1 MADTEFQCSNCG
13 RDMPP
18 GLARCAICESADE
31 IGVPVA
37 KTRAA
42 AQPLVTPPV
51 SNVIPLRPAGD
62 APQVTAPPAETSVDE
77 APPAESPPPVS
88 EVPATPIPPPA
99 PAAPPLDAQVAR
111 FLSDLEMCRRADMK
125 IITLLGF
132 PTAGKTFFLNRFK
145 YEILHNESSYGCT
158 PGFVRNGTFIASTT
172 YPSVHVFEFDDEFE
186 KFAIVDI
193 PGEYFREYLEQT
205 GGTAR
210 PEVKAALDDIFNKSK
225 GLVVLIPAEE
235 LAFSSDLYND
245 YIAADGLLPWLSD
258 HYGTVLRAHDLPDLD
273 VPQAVLDYLARF
285 TSESIIDGK
294 ANPDIAEEDFYV
306 LLARYLEQHS
316 LADSEEFDRDLLD
329 QAPFEARRTLA
340 WLIRSLTD
348 HCRAD
353 REIHTFIS
361 NIVGLPY
368 TKTNSPPVY
377 VALSKADRLETR
389 VGEAKATV
397 APPEALAE
405 TEADPV
411 SLPADTPISSRAAE
425 RQWADQARRLEL
437 GLMLTS
443 KGVSQM
449 ARDKL
454 QLQDRRMAAG
464 QDQLMEKE
472 VKALRPLANKF
483 SSRKYGFVTA
493 FEGLDKTRIN
503 YNLPQHG
510 VYNVIEWIFESL
522 DLHSRYDRDSKLYR
536 FIMNLKGKAATKPI
550 SPPKKSK

>member
-31 IGVPVA
+31 VGVPVA

-42 AQPLVTPPV
+42 AQPLVTPPA
-51 SNVIPLRPAGD
+51 SNVIPLRPAG
-62 APQVTAPPAETSVDE
+62 E
-77 APPAESPPPVS
+77 APPATPLAEIQLDEAAPSEAPPPVP
-88 EVPATPIPPPA
+88 EAPAPAPTPA
-99 PAAPPLDAQVAR
+99 PAAPPLDTQVAR
-111 FLSDLEMCRRADMK
+111 FLSDLEMCRNADMK

-145 YEILHNESSYGCT
+145 YEILHNDSSYGCT

-294 ANPDIAEEDFYV
+294 ANPDIAEEDFYG
-306 LLARYLEQHS
+306 LLARYLEQRS
-316 LADSEEFDRDLLD
+316 LSESEEFDSELLD
-329 QAPFEARRTLA
+329 QASFEARRTLA

-368 TKTNSPPVY
+368 SKTNSPPVY
-377 VALSKADRLETR
+377 VALSKADRLEAR

-397 APPEALAE
+397 QPPEPESDLEAE
-405 TEADPV
+405 
-411 SLPADTPISSRAAE
+411 PAGAPAPLSSRAVE

-503 YNLPQHG
+503 YNLSQHG

-550 SPPKKSK
+550 SPAKKPK